1 MVIHRR
7 ERSRLHAP
15 PARQAPG
22 HRSAHKGAM
31 RSAHKS
37 WLSCTRVRPP
47 LTGLSWRAGRAR
59 TSSTRRRP
67 RCTPRGAS
75 PSPAYPGAGPNPI
88 PASPVLT
95 LRVPSCGSMPSC
107 LPFCFDRGAMEAVG
121 RLFGRVRARLRSQQH
136 LEETIGFRA
145 QSVVHADLIPTF
157 VGLRIFAA
165 MPQRVRMRAVMAAFR
180 GKGAALRPRHGL
192 AQPGSV
198 PSAACLCLHERQC
211 QCAGRFLVLS
221 DLHALAR
228 RHVSGA
234 VTREGGCINTK
245 IGMRCCRRLVC
256 DGASGGEPALHGV
269 HGAASRLPI
278 QWLSPNGGRA

>member
-1 MVIHRR
+1 
-7 ERSRLHAP
+7 
-15 PARQAPG
+15 
-22 HRSAHKGAM
+22 M

-121 RLFGRVRARLRSQQH
+121 RLFGRVCARGCAASSTWRRQSASVRSRWCTQTSSRPSSACAS
-136 LEETIGFRA
+136 LPPCRSACACARSWRPSAAKVRRCG
-145 QSVVHADLIPTF
+145 HA
-157 VGLRIFAA
+157 
-165 MPQRVRMRAVMAAFR
+165 MN
-180 GKGAALRPRHGL
+180 L
-192 AQPGSV
+192 AEPGSV